1 MAGGR
6 SQLRARLPGPVA
18 RVLGT
23 EVDADSPG
31 GRLLSCDSAPGPKC
45 LGVKTKPRRGRGGL
59 RSPQLPFP
67 LLLSSTPKSCSHP
80 WPRAPAKAGTPEP
93 RQHHPPLLLGQARQ
107 MGSSWLFSRGPGK
120 LPSSA
125 RRPNRRPDQT
135 VLSRKGGGLLGA
147 TTAGSP
153 PHPLHRNKK
162 QMSGHHQ
169 GKGRDGMN

>member
-1 MAGGR
+1 MDNG
-6 SQLRARLPGPVA
+6 QLFSGSSFRAPPLSFRAFFSRPLVP
-18 RVLGT
+18 
-23 EVDADSPG
+23 
-31 GRLLSCDSAPGPKC
+31 LLIWAPGPKC

-93 RQHHPPLLLGQARQ
+93 RQHPPPLLLGQARQ

-153 PHPLHRNKK
+153 PHPLRLRISRTLILAHCT
-162 QMSGHHQ
+162 
-169 GKGRDGMN
+169 

>member
-1 MAGGR
+1 MVNCSVAHLFEPPPP
-6 SQLRARLPGPVA
+6 SFRAFFSRPLVP
-18 RVLGT
+18 
-23 EVDADSPG
+23 
-31 GRLLSCDSAPGPKC
+31 LLIWAPGPKC

-153 PHPLHRNKK
+153 PHPLRLRISRTLILAHCT
-162 QMSGHHQ
+162 
-169 GKGRDGMN
+169 